1 MLMQFSGCG
10 KGPGEPSL
18 LWERTTGAFTFA
30 ALPLC
35 LQSGLSLVLPGE
47 PSAPWTHGQVEA
59 GTKPALLVEQ
69 TS

>member
-10 KGPGEPSL
+10 KGPREPSL
-18 LWERTTGAFTFA
+18 LLPFFFAYSLGCLWCFQENHQPPGA
-30 ALPLC
+30 
-35 LQSGLSLVLPGE
+35 GE
-47 PSAPWTHGQVEA
+47 PEPRTHGQVEA